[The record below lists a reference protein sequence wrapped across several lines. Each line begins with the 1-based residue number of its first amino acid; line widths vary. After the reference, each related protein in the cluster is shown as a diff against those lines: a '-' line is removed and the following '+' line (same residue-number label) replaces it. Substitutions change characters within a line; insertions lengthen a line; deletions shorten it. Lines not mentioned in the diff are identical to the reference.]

1 MAHDRESQARRIRG
15 DSRQQFYEI
24 RRNDQTFGAQ
34 GLIDRLIKL
43 EKTTA
48 ERRIE
53 LTDEQDRLLERFSPE
68 FRERQVETRHTGDLV
83 AVDTFCVGVGKVYL
97 HTVVDCLSRYAWGRL
112 YPNTTLLDEHFRLRD
127 RTKLHHSIEGMHKN
141 STPI

>member
-53 LTDEQDRLLERFSPE
+53 HTDEQDRLLERFSPE
-68 FRERQVETRHTGDLV
+68 FRER
-83 AVDTFCVGVGKVYL
+83 
-97 HTVVDCLSRYAWGRL
+97 
-112 YPNTTLLDEHFRLRD
+112 
-127 RTKLHHSIEGMHKN
+127 
-141 STPI
+141 